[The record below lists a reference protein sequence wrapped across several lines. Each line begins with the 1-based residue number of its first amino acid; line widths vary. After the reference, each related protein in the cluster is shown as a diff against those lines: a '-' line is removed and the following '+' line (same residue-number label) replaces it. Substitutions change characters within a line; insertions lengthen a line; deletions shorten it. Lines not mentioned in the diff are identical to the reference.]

1 MSYCSNFYLM
11 FLVNSLFRGAFYSI
25 FVRTNKTKRPNNN
38 NNNNNNNNT
47 NKQVVITKNNT
58 KTRKNTTGINA
69 ETKVKN
75 NFKLI

>member
-38 NNNNNNNNT
+38 NNNNNNNT

-69 ETKVKN
+69 ETRENKSKE
-75 NFKLI
+75 